1 MAGSDNDDEGFTP
14 QGPVMLTRRERKRK
28 ARQGE
33 FVEDILD
40 SVGNVIKQDGRALP
54 HSYRDKGKWR
64 SITLKVPV
72 QSAEELYK
80 VYDAIDKDPRVK
92 FKF

>member
-1 MAGSDNDDEGFTP
+1 MRPPRGP
-14 QGPVMLTRRERKRK
+14 QLVDFPCQFQIKVVG